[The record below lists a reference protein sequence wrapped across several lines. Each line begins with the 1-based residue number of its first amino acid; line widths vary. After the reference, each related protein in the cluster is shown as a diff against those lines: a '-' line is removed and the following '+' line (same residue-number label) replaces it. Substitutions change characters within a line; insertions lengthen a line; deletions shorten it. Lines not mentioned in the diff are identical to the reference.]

1 MNDAQV
7 QAQSCATPANDEP
20 VGVARTNAMLKQG
33 DTFCVFELGSVPEGT
48 KLYTRPQPAKVTP
61 AIDERA
67 EFEKWYKSHI
77 VTGLDLESFREGAA
91 YKYTEGDRLNIAYE
105 AWQARAKLSAPV
117 VPDELKEI
125 CGLIA
130 RIFFYGNFVAKT
142 YNERELEK
150 LLRKNG
156 YFAESE
162 DELMEII
169 QRLPSRNA

>member
-7 QAQSCATPANDEP
+7 QAQSCATPANDES

-48 KLYTRPQPAKVTP
+48 KLYTRPQPAKVTQET
-61 AIDERA
+61 A
-67 EFEKWYKSHI
+67 
-77 VTGLDLESFREGAA
+77 
-91 YKYTEGDRLNIAYE
+91 
-105 AWQARAKLSAPV
+105 V

-130 RIFFYGNFVAKT
+130 RIFFYGNFVAET